1 MIGIRPYRA
10 EDRAACKAIYYRAVR
25 EGARPAYTQAQLA
38 LWAPSPEVDHSQPDR
53 MLEQWAYV
61 ATLDGRLTGFMS
73 MTPEGYLDLAFVL
86 PEVRGLGH
94 AAALYDRLLARAHQA
109 RLPRL
114 NVHASRLFR
123 PFLLRRGWQV
133 DAVEQHPVGNERLE
147 RFVMSLHLPAEAG
160 PAPVPG

>member
-1 MIGIRPYRA
+1 MIAHRPYRP

-25 EGARPAYTQAQLA
+25 EGARPAYTEAQLA

-61 ATLDGRLTGFMS
+61 SAQDGRLTGFMS

-94 AAALYDRLLARAHQA
+94 AAALYDQLLTRATA
-109 RLPRL
+109 AGLPRL
-114 NVHASRLFR
+114 TVHASRLFR
-123 PFLLRRGWQV
+123 PFLMRRGWQV
-133 DAVEQHPVGNERLE
+133 DVVEQHPLGDERLE
-147 RFVMSLHLPAEAG
+147 RFVMSLTL
-160 PAPVPG
+160 